1 MNNFSYFDD
10 SYQKLKELNELLE
23 KNESKIDL
31 NLTDAQKEADRNRLE
46 YFELENKF
54 KEIKEISEE
63 QTKKLAISDNLLEE
77 ITVSFDNLSLRT
89 RIVNIIYFYT

>member
-1 MNNFSYFDD
+1 LNNFSYFDD

>member
-1 MNNFSYFDD
+1 M
-10 SYQKLKELNELLE
+10 LE

-31 NLTDAQKEADRNRLE
+31 NLTDAQKEADRNRLD

-54 KEIKEISEE
+54 KEIKEICNE

-77 ITVSFDNLSLRT
+77 ITVSFDKLSLRT
-89 RIVNIIYFYT
+89 RIVNKKLFI